1 MSIGGAVWVLG
12 AFVLALGVLITVHEF
27 GHYLVARWCNV
38 KILRFSVGFGRPLW
52 LRRWGKDDTEW
63 AVSVFPL
70 GGYVKMLDERE
81 GDVAPEEVH
90 RAFNRQSVG
99 RRSLIVVAGPVANLL
114 LAVFLYWFLFMQGVE
129 EPRPILASPQAGT
142 VAAMTKVGAGET
154 ARKVSG
160 VSVTTWS
167 EFRWEVLQRALNHE
181 VITLE
186 TINAQG
192 AIAIH
197 RLDTAHLSS
206 DALEGDIMQP
216 LGLRLM
222 RPDLPAVLGNIQAG
236 SPAEKVGL
244 LPGDRVTMLNGQ
256 SVSGWHMLAQG
267 IREAGAREIVLVVE
281 RGGQQLEFTV
291 TPELMAPAEGETK
304 PRARIGI
311 AVRDDS
317 ELRHNTWITVSYGPV
332 ESLRRAFTQ
341 TRETSVLSLRMM
353 GRMLMGELSLK
364 NISGPV
370 TIADYAGQSARMG
383 AEHYLRFLA
392 LISISLG
399 VLNLLPIPVLDGG
412 HLMYYLAEVIKGG
425 PLSERVM
432 EIGQQVGLT
441 LLALLMALAFYNDI
455 NRLISG

>member
-1 MSIGGAVWVLG
+1 MNIGGAVWVLG
-12 AFVLALGVLITVHEF
+12 AFVLALGVLITVHEL
-27 GHYLVARWCNV
+27 GHYTAARWCNV

-52 LRRWGKDDTEW
+52 LRRWGKDETEW
-63 AVSVFPL
+63 AVAVFPL

-81 GDVAPEEVH
+81 GAVADAELH

-99 RRSLIVVAGPVANLL
+99 RRSLIVVAGPLANLM
-114 LAVFLYWFLFMQGVE
+114 LAVVLYWFLFMQGVE
-129 EPRPILASPQAGT
+129 EPRPILASPPVGS

-160 VSVTTWS
+160 VPVNTWS
-167 EFRWEVLQRALNHE
+167 EFRWEVLQRALNRE
-181 VITLE
+181 VIAIE
-186 TINAQG
+186 TIDAQG

-197 RLDTAHLSS
+197 QLDTTHLSG

-236 SPAEKVGL
+236 SPAETVGL
-244 LPGDRVTMLNGQ
+244 LPGDRVTSLDGQ
-256 SVSGWHMLAQG
+256 PVNGWHALAQG
-267 IREAGAREIVLVVE
+267 IREAGAREIALVVR
-281 RGGQQLEFTV
+281 RGAQQLEFRV
-291 TPELMAPAEGETK
+291 TPELMTPAEGETK
-304 PRARIGI
+304 TRARIGI
-311 AVRDDS
+311 SVRDDP
-317 ELRHNTWITVSYGPV
+317 ELRRNAWVTISYGPV
-332 ESLRRAFTQ
+332 ESIRRAFTQ
-341 TRETSVLSLRMM
+341 TWETSVLSLRMM
-353 GRMLMGELSLK
+353 ARMLMGELSLK

-383 AEHYLRFLA
+383 FEHYLRFLA

-399 VLNLLPIPVLDGG
+399 VLNLLPVPVLDGG
-412 HLMYYLAEVIKGG
+412 HLLYYLAEVIKGG

-432 EIGQQVGLT
+432 EIGQQIGLT